1 MRFKDRINANRL
13 FLSDVGVAVMVSN
26 QYRRRLVARVFG
38 LDDLTRNESLL
49 ITLLALGAVA
59 KVVEEATPSVN
70 RPGSP
75 SAVDAVI
82 GGTLI
87 GDAVHALAGIGP
99 KRTPGFAALI
109 AFALIYKYHPLARA
123 GIRVAR
129 ESVHAVE
136 ASERRIE
143 RVYGAHPA
151 RQG

>member
-1 MRFKDRINANRL
+1 VSFKDRMNANRL
-13 FLSDVGVAVMVSN
+13 FLGDVGVVVMVSN
-26 QYRRRLVARVFG
+26 HMRRRLVSRLFG
-38 LDDLTRNESLL
+38 LSGLTRNESLL

-59 KVVEEATPSVN
+59 KMVEEATPSLN
-70 RPGSP
+70 RPPKP
-75 SAVDAVI
+75 SAVHAVI

-87 GDAVHALAGIGP
+87 GDAVHAVGGTGP

-143 RVYGAHPA
+143 RVYGAHTPV
-151 RQG
+151 

>member
-1 MRFKDRINANRL
+1 MSFKDRMNANRL
-13 FLSDVGVAVMVSN
+13 FLGDVGVIVMVGN
-26 QYRRRLVARVFG
+26 HMRRRLVSRLFG
-38 LDDLTRNESLL
+38 LSGLTRNESAL

-59 KVVEEATPSVN
+59 RMVEDATPSVN
-70 RPGSP
+70 RPATP
-75 SAVDAVI
+75 STVDAVI

-123 GIRVAR
+123 GIGIAR
-129 ESVHAVE
+129 ESVRAVE

-143 RVYGAHPA
+143 RVYGAHTPV
-151 RQG
+151 